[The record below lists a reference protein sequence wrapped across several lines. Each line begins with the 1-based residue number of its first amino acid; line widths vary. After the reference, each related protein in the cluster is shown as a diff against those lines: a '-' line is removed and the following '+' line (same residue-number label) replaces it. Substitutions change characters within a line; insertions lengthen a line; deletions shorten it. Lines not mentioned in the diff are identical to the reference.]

1 MDGEGAGEGAKA
13 KRAEEKAVDQ
23 RTAREAVAGDERQE
37 GEGGRCSKPE
47 HHAPREDR
55 AQTTHLGNV
64 A

>member
-1 MDGEGAGEGAKA
+1 MDGKGAGKGAKA
-13 KRAEEKAVDQ
+13 KRAEEAVDK
-23 RTAREAVAGDERQE
+23 RTAREAVTGDERQE
-37 GEGGRCSKPE
+37 GEGGRRGEPE